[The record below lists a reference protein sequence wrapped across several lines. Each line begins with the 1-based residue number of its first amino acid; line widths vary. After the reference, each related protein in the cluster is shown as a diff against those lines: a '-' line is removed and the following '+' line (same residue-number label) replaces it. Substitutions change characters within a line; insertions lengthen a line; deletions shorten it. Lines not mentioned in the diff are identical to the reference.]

1 MIVKTGC
8 GTDGSFYST
17 IQDPALLSHKVF
29 VCTDQVRRTRHM
41 TLGRAEWAWHM
52 LSFPRHLLVTCF
64 VEASEKLGIF
74 HPHHPAYRS
83 V

>member
-1 MIVKTGC
+1 
-8 GTDGSFYST
+8 
-17 IQDPALLSHKVF
+17 
-29 VCTDQVRRTRHM
+29 M

-83 V
+83 VYI